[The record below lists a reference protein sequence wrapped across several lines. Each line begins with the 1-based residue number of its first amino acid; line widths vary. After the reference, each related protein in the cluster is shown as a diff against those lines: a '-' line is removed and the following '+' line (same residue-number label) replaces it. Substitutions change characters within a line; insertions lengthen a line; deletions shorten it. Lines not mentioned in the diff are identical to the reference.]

1 MLPRNAHTDEVI
13 TDEVRTEVEEE
24 EGDDEED
31 DEEDDA
37 GAAEA
42 VSPPLALLPACT
54 PCPPCPSWPGSGTN
68 MAVGTVD
75 AMITI
80 VQITAT
86 AANCGA
92 NS

>member
-42 VSPPLALLPACT
+42 VSPPLALLPACP
-54 PCPPCPSWPGSGTN
+54 PCPPWPGSGTN

>member
-42 VSPPLALLPACT
+42 VSPPLALLP
-54 PCPPCPSWPGSGTN
+54 PCPPWPGSGTN